1 MSKPCHHVMF
11 PKALHN
17 AQNPSKEIRN
27 NRWLIVP
34 LDHEVHNELHRNI
47 GIVPVMGWLMETRLA
62 KDYYPH
68 PGDYVKSVEGLAMDL
83 ENIVGCPNV
92 PRLEKDLGILVVRSL
107 YMQLPYIRQGLI
119 IPVEET

>member
-1 MSKPCHHVMF
+1 MF

-119 IPVEET
+119 IPGEET